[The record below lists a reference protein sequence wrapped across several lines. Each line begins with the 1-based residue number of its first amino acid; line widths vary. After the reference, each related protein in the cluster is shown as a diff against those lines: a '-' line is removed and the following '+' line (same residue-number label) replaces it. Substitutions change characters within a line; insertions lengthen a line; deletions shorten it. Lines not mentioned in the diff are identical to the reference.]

1 MKKVNEKAVAST
13 ATETVNNNVN
23 MTNEEIV
30 SLVETNVND
39 RYSNWGA
46 DRTIK
51 DEENELK
58 GLDLIKGVDERFIR
72 LNKFW
77 HNRTK
82 YREVYKEIKNELEAQ
97 GIDIVDWMQTT
108 IRPQVEE
115 NDMAL
120 IIKALSRMKYAL
132 NYHKPR
138 EGQTRKANL
147 ITIKI
152 DGNLY
157 QVDKL
162 KLSELKT
169 SITDRDE
176 LKAKLIEVAKP
187 IETTEELEF

>member
-1 MKKVNEKAVAST
+1 MKKVNEKAVAS
-13 ATETVNNNVN
+13 A
-23 MTNEEIV
+23 NEMSNKEIV
-30 SLVETNVND
+30 ALVQENVKE

-46 DRTIK
+46 DRTIE

-58 GLDLIKGVDERFIR
+58 GLDLIKGVDPRFVR

-77 HNRTK
+77 HNRPK
-82 YREVYKEIKNELEAQ
+82 YREVYAEIKAELESQ
-97 GIDIVDWMQTT
+97 GIDIVDWLQSTV
-108 IRPQVEE
+108 RQQVEQ
-115 NDMAL
+115 NDMSL

-169 SITDRDE
+169 SITDKNE

-187 IETTEELEF
+187 IETSEDLEF

>member
-1 MKKVNEKAVAST
+1 MKKVNNEAVNST
-13 ATETVNNNVN
+13 AANNEL
-23 MTNEEIV
+23 TNDKILE
-30 SLVETNVND
+30 LVETQTKE

-58 GLDLIKGVDERFIR
+58 GLDLIKGVDPRFIR
-72 LNKFW
+72 LNKAW
-77 HNRTK
+77 HNRPL
-82 YREVYKEIKNELEAQ
+82 YREIYKEIKEELEAQ

-108 IRPQVEE
+108 VRPQVEE

-152 DGNLY
+152 DGKLY

-169 SITDRDE
+169 TITNRDE

-187 IETTEELEF
+187 IETSEELEF

>member
-13 ATETVNNNVN
+13 ATETVNTVN

-30 SLVETNVND
+30 ATVEANVND

-108 IRPQVEE
+108 VRPQVEE
-115 NDMAL
+115 NDMSL

-169 SITDRDE
+169 TITDRDE

>member
-30 SLVETNVND
+30 NLVETNVND

-169 SITDRDE
+169 TITDRDE

>member
-1 MKKVNEKAVAST
+1 MKKVQEAVNST
-13 ATETVNNNVN
+13 AANFLSNDEIIAIVTEQTK
-23 MTNEEIV
+23 E
-30 SLVETNVND
+30 
-39 RYSNWGA
+39 RYSNWG
-46 DRTIK
+46 DRTIE
-51 DEENELK
+51 DEINDLK
-58 GLDLIKGVDERFIR
+58 GLDLIQGVDERFIR
-72 LNKFW
+72 LNKVW
-77 HNRTK
+77 HNRPK
-82 YREVYKEIKNELEAQ
+82 YREVYKEIKEELEAQ
-97 GIDIVDWMQTT
+97 GIDIIDWMQDTV
-108 IRPQVEE
+108 RKQVEE

-169 SITDRDE
+169 TVTDRDE
-176 LKAKLIEVAKP
+176 MKAKLLEFAKP

>member
-1 MKKVNEKAVAST
+1 MKKVNEKAVVST
-13 ATETVNNNVN
+13 ATETANNN

-169 SITDRDE
+169 TITDRDE

>member
-169 SITDRDE
+169 TITDRDE